1 MANDPKL
8 MVPLKPLLFG
18 RITRVVFGAVALY
31 WGVRLWNSDLLSM
44 AASLMVILL
53 GLSFLV
59 GGLMANPG
67 CEVTALVN
75 LVLPAGKRLHSF

>member
-1 MANDPKL
+1 MTNNPKL
-8 MVPLKPLLFG
+8 TVPLKPLFFG
-18 RITRVVFGAVALY
+18 RITRVVFGAAALY
-31 WGVRLWNSDLLSM
+31 WGARLWNTDLASV

-59 GGLMANPG
+59 GGLMANLG

-75 LVLPAGKRLHSF
+75 LVLPAEKRVHSF